1 MKQAEIIMLSKSG
14 NYNKAIIPQVRL
26 FNEYFG
32 GSMNSIV
39 FQEIRESKGLAYSA
53 YAGYSSPQQPYR
65 NFYLFSYIGTQNDKL
80 PEAMKAMLGLFNN
93 MPESEKAMN
102 SSREAI
108 INKIRTERIT
118 KANVLFNYLNAQKFG
133 LTYDIR
139 KDVFE
144 RVQKM
149 TFADLKAFQQKLIK
163 DKNFTIMVLGNQ
175 SQLDMK
181 TLSTYGQVST
191 LELKDVFGY

>member
-1 MKQAEIIMLSKSG
+1 MLSKSEK
-14 NYNKAIIPQVRL
+14 YNKEIIPVVRL

-53 YAGYSSPQQPYR
+53 YAGYRTPVQPDQS
-65 NFYLFSYIGTQNDKL
+65 FYLFSYIGTQADKL
-80 PEAMKAMLGLFNN
+80 PEAMKAMTGLFNS
-93 MPESEKAMN
+93 MPESEKALN

-118 KANVLFNYLNAQKFG
+118 KAQVLFNYINAQKFG

-139 KDVFE
+139 KDVFNKVP
-144 RVQKM
+144 RM
-149 TFADLKAFQQKLIK
+149 TFADLKTFQEKFIK
-163 DKNFTIMVLGNQ
+163 DKNFNILVLGKKGEID
-175 SQLDMK
+175 LK
-181 TLSTYGQVST
+181 TLSTYGKVESLDLQT
-191 LELKDVFGY
+191 VFGY